1 VVFFCL
7 ISLVSSFAKEETRET
22 RRKEKKEERLPQ
34 SRWAFWRNGS
44 FASSAQ
50 TVSRL
55 LGETAGT
62 NPVRKSDSTGF
73 ARLFR
78 WWAVVVCAL
87 LAVGVTGS
95 LVGIIVRLLLAVRI
109 VGSAWVAVIVCG
121 RRLFS
126 HSHGTHC
133 VRNKKSGLT
142 TAKKK
147 SGITALTFIL
157 R

>member
-1 VVFFCL
+1 MSFAVVFLCL

-34 SRWAFWRNGS
+34 SRLSFWRNGS

-73 ARLFR
+73 ARLLR
-78 WWAVVVCAL
+78 WWRWSFA
-87 LAVGVTGS
+87 
-95 LVGIIVRLLLAVRI
+95 R
-109 VGSAWVAVIVCG
+109 
-121 RRLFS
+121 
-126 HSHGTHC
+126 
-133 VRNKKSGLT
+133 
-142 TAKKK
+142 
-147 SGITALTFIL
+147 
-157 R
+157 